1 MKRIARYALAAPL
14 LLAALT
20 ACPKDKPAA
29 KDTAV
34 AVDTAKADTTPADL
48 SNLQSSIPAAAPDTF
63 KPVDLNEKNKGK
75 GGGDASPSYPE
86 APEALQAAVQREQ
99 SASRFCFQEFGQKA
113 DPQLRGA
120 VNMIVTVGSGGIT
133 DAKVGASN
141 WTGSS
146 GKAVNTCL
154 NERLSQA
161 WKVAPGAVRPGKYKV
176 TLQFRGG

>member
-1 MKRIARYALAAPL
+1 MKRIARFFAAAPL
-14 LLAALT
+14 LAIALT
-20 ACPKDKPAA
+20 ACPKDKPAPA
-29 KDTAV
+29 KDTV
-34 AVDTAKADTTPADL
+34 AETPADTTPADL
-48 SNLQSSIPAAAPDTF
+48 SKLESAIPAAAPDTF
-63 KPVDLNEKNKGK
+63 KPVDPNEKNRGK
-75 GGGDASPSYPE
+75 GSGEPAVNYPE

-120 VNMIVTVGSGGIT
+120 VNMIVTIGSGGIT

-141 WTGSS
+141 WTGNS
-146 GKAVNTCL
+146 GRAVNNCL
-154 NERLSQA
+154 NERLAQA

>member
-1 MKRIARYALAAPL
+1 MTRIARLAAAPL
-14 LLAALT
+14 LLFALA
-20 ACPKDKPAA
+20 ACPKDKKA
-29 KDTAV
+29 D
-34 AVDTAKADTTPADL
+34 VDTAAQVPLDTTPADL
-48 SNLQSSIPAAAPDTF
+48 SQVTSAIPAADPDTF
-63 KPVDLNEKNKGK
+63 KVIDPAKEKR
-75 GGGDASPSYPE
+75 ASAPQESYPE
-86 APEALQAAVQREQ
+86 APEALQTAVQREQ

-113 DPQLRGA
+113 DPSLRGA

-141 WTGSS
+141 WTG
-146 GKAVNTCL
+146 GAGRAVNTCL

>member
-1 MKRIARYALAAPL
+1 MTRIARLAAAPL
-14 LLAALT
+14 FLLALA
-20 ACPKDKPAA
+20 ACPKDKKA
-29 KDTAV
+29 D
-34 AVDTAKADTTPADL
+34 VDTAAQVPLDTTPADL
-48 SNLQSSIPAAAPDTF
+48 SAVTSAIPPADPDTF
-63 KPVDLNEKNKGK
+63 KVIDPAKEKG
-75 GGGDASPSYPE
+75 ASAPRETYPE

-141 WTGSS
+141 WTG
-146 GKAVNTCL
+146 GAGRAVNSCL